1 MMFPRDKDFIVSREK
16 LYYEANKNNLI
27 LNTIFTDISAT
38 VILIYGL
45 SIQSSN
51 RITHCCAKKLQFT
64 TIVTGFRLRINC
76 HGWSINSRSCL
87 NEK

>member
-1 MMFPRDKDFIVSREK
+1 MMFSRDKDFIVSREK

-51 RITHCCAKKLQFT
+51 RITHCCAKNCSSQQLSPGS
-64 TIVTGFRLRINC
+64 GFALIATD
-76 HGWSINSRSCL
+76 GPSIADHV
-87 NEK
+87 